1 MSDNVR
7 ESRFEGTSIGPEDV
21 LEFWFGPPGS
31 PPLANAS
38 KWYKKDEA
46 FDREI
51 RDRFESTLELA
62 ARGALDGWKASPRGR
77 LALVIL
83 LDQMSRNMFRGTP
96 RAFAQDARAC
106 EAALEAIAAGDE
118 QALGPVQASFLYMPL
133 MHAENVDLQHACVT
147 AFERLAKVAPQDVRE
162 YLEGGLK
169 YARLHADIIER
180 FGRFPHRNEIL
191 GRQSTPEEIEFLK
204 QPNSSF

>member
-1 MSDNVR
+1 MSVR

-21 LEFWFGPPGS
+21 LELWFGPPGS

-38 KWYKKDEA
+38 KWYENDEA

-51 RDRFESTLELA
+51 RDRFQSTLELA

-133 MHAENVDLQHACVT
+133 MHAENVDL
-147 AFERLAKVAPQDVRE
+147 
-162 YLEGGLK
+162 
-169 YARLHADIIER
+169 
-180 FGRFPHRNEIL
+180 
-191 GRQSTPEEIEFLK
+191 
-204 QPNSSF
+204 